1 VPNIHKLG
9 DLQLAIMHQLWAAGE
24 TTVAAIHQALHP
36 SRGLAL
42 TTIATMLRKM
52 EDKGLVT
59 HHQDGRTYIYRALV
73 ARNDVHH
80 SMVGDLLDRLFKG
93 DTAALVNHLLE
104 HREVN
109 ADELAEIKAM
119 IAAKERESSSSDRST
134 GDE

>member
-1 VPNIHKLG
+1 MPNIHKLG
-9 DLQLAIMHQLWAAGE
+9 DLQLAIMHQLWVAGE

-59 HHQDGRTYIYRALV
+59 HRQDGRTYIYRALV
-73 ARNDVHH
+73 AQNDVHH
-80 SMVGDLLDRLFKG
+80 SMVGDLLDRVFRG

-104 HREVN
+104 QRDVN
-109 ADELAEIKAM
+109 AEELAEIKAM
-119 IAAKERESSSSDRST
+119 IAAKERDTAPKGST
-134 GDE
+134 GHA